1 MTSTVKNTIEH
12 LTKVGPRR
20 LRFMVSSGFV
30 QIGKCQ
36 DVYEVSY
43 VRGKSTDFLY
53 QGLVLFEQLVEG
65 ITEGFS
71 RSSLAIQRA

>member
-1 MTSTVKNTIEH
+1 MTSTVKNTIQR
-12 LTKVGPRR
+12 LTKAPRR
-20 LRFMVSSGFV
+20 LGFMVS
-30 QIGKCQ
+30 
-36 DVYEVSY
+36 D
-43 VRGKSTDFLY
+43 VRGKSSDFLY